1 MAKRKSDTTELEA
14 QIKQQGIRLTQPRR
28 IVLRELS
35 KTSGHVNAKELYAKI
50 HKKNPEI
57 GLTTV
62 YRTLDLL
69 EKLNL
74 VNKFAFGDA
83 QTRYELSWQY
93 IEHHHH
99 LVCLHCRHI
108 IDYNDF
114 IAEEVKFF
122 TEIQKVLSEKYNFDI
137 TSHEVR
143 FLGICERCRKRGE

>member
-1 MAKRKSDTTELEA
+1 MAKRKKESELEA

-28 IVLRELS
+28 VVLQALTNS
-35 KTSGHVNAKELYAKI
+35 TGHVNAKELYAKI

-57 GLTTV
+57 GLTTI

-69 EKLNL
+69 EKMNL
-74 VNKFAFGDA
+74 LNKFAFGDG

-99 LVCLHCRHI
+99 LVCLHCQHI

-114 IAEEVKFF
+114 ISEEVKFF
-122 TEIQKVLSEKYNFDI
+122 AEIEKVLSKKYNFDI

-143 FLGICERCRKRGE
+143 FLGICEKCRQNR